1 MGDGRS
7 VETLIAIAANLPANR
22 GLASGMAEIRG
33 TASGAGISLS
43 VDLNGLLTELT
54 VSEQAVALGPRR
66 LAAEITRLSSEA
78 CAESTRRGLVALEWG
93 CGPGVA
99 AAIGEQLTP
108 AERTSAPA
116 RSRDRDS
123 DEDDEDFAE
132 APRTTPWASNRPS
145 WGR

>member
-7 VETLIAIAANLPANR
+7 VKTLIAIAANLPANR

-33 TASGAGISLS
+33 TASGEGVSLS

-54 VSEQAVALGPRR
+54 VSEQAIALGPQR
-66 LAAEITRLSSEA
+66 LAAEITRLSAEA

-108 AERTSAPA
+108 AEQVSAP
-116 RSRDRDS
+116 DRDS
-123 DEDDEDFAE
+123 GEDDEDFAE
-132 APRTTPWASNRPS
+132 APRTTSWASNRPS

>member
-7 VETLIAIAANLPANR
+7 VNDLIAIAERLPANR

-33 TASGAGISLS
+33 RASGDGVSLS

-54 VSEQAVALGPRR
+54 VSEQALALGPQR

-78 CAESTRRGLVALEWG
+78 CSASTRRGLVALEWG
-93 CGPGVA
+93 CGPDVA
-99 AAIGEQLTP
+99 AAIGERIAP
-108 AERTSAPA
+108 GAPA
-116 RSRDRDS
+116 RPGARAS
-123 DEDDEDFAE
+123 DEDDFAE
-132 APRTTPWASNRPS
+132 DEPLESWSSGRPS